1 MMDRLVDKIN
11 KIFIL
16 ETNNTFDALAMA
28 IVVIMLFASLVVAIV
43 AIGYFLL
50 IWAVTVPV
58 VSGVILALIL
68 IPTICRGIY
77 LIWKC

>member
-1 MMDRLVDKIN
+1 MNRLVDKIN
-11 KIFIL
+11 RVFL
-16 ETNNTFDALAMA
+16 TETDNNFDAIAMA

-50 IWAVTVPV
+50 FWAVTVPV
-58 VSGVILALIL
+58 VSGVILSLIL